1 MLRFQAAVAHT
12 ALTAMMGT
20 GAPDVTAQ
28 ASSQGAGPPEETLT
42 PAAPA
47 NANQTLGC
55 KAAVNPPRAR
65 REDCETTTKTT
76 SRTLLT
82 KAGGQSLTEPSMLS
96 AVVFRPP
103 LEPCAPAAH
112 ERKWRRKNN
121 SATEVLV
128 RVGPLVSTRVYR
140 GGVNGMGLARD
151 LAPDPGR
158 AWKESAKRGAGPPPP
173 TEPDRPNQGDEPR
186 ADGSVG
192 GTPGARP

>member
-1 MLRFQAAVAHT
+1 MI
-12 ALTAMMGT
+12 GT

-47 NANQTLGC
+47 SANQTLGC

-128 RVGPLVSTRVYR
+128 RVGPLASTRVYR
-140 GGVNGMGLARD
+140 GGVSGMGFAKD

-158 AWKESAKRGAGPPPP
+158 ARKESAKRGAGPPPP
-173 TEPDRPNQGDEPR
+173 PTEPDQPNQGDEPR

-192 GTPGARP
+192 GALGERP